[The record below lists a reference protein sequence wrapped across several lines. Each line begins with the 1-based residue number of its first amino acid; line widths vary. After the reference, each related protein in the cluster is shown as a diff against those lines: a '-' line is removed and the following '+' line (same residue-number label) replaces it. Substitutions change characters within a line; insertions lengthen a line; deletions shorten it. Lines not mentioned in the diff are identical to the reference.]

1 MGVPFREPWDSV
13 PWGAFRPEPLL
24 TLWDDEI
31 FDDLSE
37 QVGTVYV
44 GMDSVALLA
53 PTPDE
58 AMQWLTRRA
67 R

>member
-1 MGVPFREPWDSV
+1 M